1 MEPETANESAVDTL
15 PDYLRPGLD
24 IVLIGLN
31 PSAYSVRVGRY
42 FANPRNRFWRA
53 ISASGLV
60 GRGVGPEDDAAL
72 LDVGIGFTDVVKR
85 PTPQASG
92 LTAADYRRDAP
103 LLREKLLEYRP
114 AIACFHGATAYR
126 AYLRYA
132 ENIRNAGEITLGRQ
146 EHTIGD
152 SRVFVLPNPSPAN
165 ARYSLADLT
174 GWYRELGRLRAE
186 LARGE

>member
-1 MEPETANESAVDTL
+1 MTESAQQTITDTL

-31 PSAYSVRVGRY
+31 PSTRSVQAGRY
-42 FANPRNRFWRA
+42 FANPRNRFWPA

-60 GRGVGPEDDAAL
+60 DREVGPEDDAAL

-103 LLREKLLEYRP
+103 LLREKLLEYAP
-114 AIACFHGATAYR
+114 AIACFHGATGYR

-132 ENIRNAGEITLGRQ
+132 EDIKTAGEITLGRQ
-146 EHTIGD
+146 AFTIGN
-152 SRVFVLPNPSPAN
+152 SVVFVLPNPSPAN
-165 ARYSLADLT
+165 ARYSLQDLT
-174 GWYRELGRLRAE
+174 SWYAALGRLRRE
-186 LARGE
+186 LKGA

>member
-1 MEPETANESAVDTL
+1 MTESAQQTIADTL

-31 PSAYSVRVGRY
+31 PSTRSVEAGHY

-60 GRGVGPEDDAAL
+60 GREVGPEDDAAL
-72 LDVGIGFTDVVKR
+72 LDMGIGFTDVVKR
-85 PTPQASG
+85 ATPQASG
-92 LTAADYRRDAP
+92 LTAADYREDAP
-103 LLREKLLEYRP
+103 LLREKLLECRP
-114 AIACFHGATAYR
+114 AIACFHGATGYR

-132 ENIRNAGEITLGRQ
+132 ENTKDAGRIALGRQ
-146 EHTIGD
+146 SHTIGD

-165 ARYSLADLT
+165 ARYSLQDLT
-174 GWYRELGRLRAE
+174 SWYDELGRLREE
-186 LARGE
+186 LKGGE

>member
-1 MEPETANESAVDTL
+1 MTEPVQPTIADTL
-15 PDYLRPGLD
+15 PDHLRPGLD

-31 PSAYSVRVGRY
+31 PSTRSVQAGHY

-53 ISASGLV
+53 ISASRLI
-60 GRGVGPEDDAAL
+60 GRKVGPEDDAAL
-72 LDVGIGFTDVVKR
+72 LDNGIGFTDVVKR

-103 LLREKLLEYRP
+103 LLREKLLEYAP

-126 AYLRYA
+126 AYLRHA
-132 ENIRNAGEITLGRQ
+132 ENIPNAGEIALGRQ
-146 EHTIGD
+146 SRTIGA

-174 GWYRELGRLRAE
+174 AWYDELSALRRELTG
-186 LARGE
+186 G